1 MYTNSPSI
9 GRVEKDQTAF
19 QLYDSIESL
28 LADSVVGFHRH
39 THAIIKYRMVSKGLR
54 EAVDNAVERWCNTF
68 SELQTRLVRSRIS
81 SNCTE
86 QRFQTLATLEKL
98 IKEAFG
104 SCEATFRSVIHVSK
118 MDKVV
123 YFAVANKRC
132 VLCGGDM
139 QCETKLPMVEDT
151 EYPKLCPLYTFAHRV
166 CQRKHVVTITESR
179 PQFVRVKNNQQEEN
193 DRELVALS
201 HMASNQSIH
210 IPEQAFTTNYLL
222 PKMSDWYRIA
232 SHSVY
237 CNSTATNAD
246 HRHGMVVWLRPHK
259 RVKPEDTLY
268 GALLIYPDLVV
279 KALNYYADHLVQL
292 RDLTLARRL
301 SVKKRT
307 EELTGAYEADVRLW
321 LGKGKTRWR
330 SIEELQCVH
339 ESIMSS
345 SAIDRLIDPSV
356 KRKDKLTVASVCNS
370 LHVFSRTIENM
381 RGGMASSTMDWV
393 VRCAKVHEIFGEL
406 AWEMQYIDSEMLDL
420 AVENEAM
427 SHAEVF
433 TLMQNLNSDSI
444 IKVGSI
450 VQSSHEHVPPLL
462 EHLNRFVFK
471 VKIRISEESHLSS
484 LFSMTYSEIGKLKY
498 AVSAELQDGVTLPKI
513 PVESDETDDSLGLQ
527 LADFLCT
534 IFKVCL
540 GERAG
545 MARALALEIIFS
557 LDTFQELLRDC
568 EAVRVREEE
577 QQCYATL
584 C

>member
-39 THAIIKYRMVSKGLR
+39 THAILKYRMVSKGLR
-54 EAVDNAVERWCNTF
+54 EAIDNAVERWCNTF
-68 SELQTRLVRSRIS
+68 SELQARLVRSRIS
-81 SNCTE
+81 NNCTE
-86 QRFQTLATLEKL
+86 LRFQTLVTLEKL

-104 SCEATFRSVIHVSK
+104 SCEATFRKVIHVSK

-123 YFAVANKRC
+123 YFAVSSKRC

-151 EYPKLCPLYTFAHRV
+151 ECPRLCPLYTFAHRA
-166 CQRKHVVTITESR
+166 CQRKHVIEITESR
-179 PQFVRVKNNQQEEN
+179 PQIVRVKTNYQEEN
-193 DRELVALS
+193 EREVVALS
-201 HMASNQSIH
+201 HMARNENIH
-210 IPEQAFTTNYLL
+210 LPEQAFTTNYIF

-232 SHSVY
+232 SYSVY
-237 CNSTATNAD
+237 CNTAATDAD
-246 HRHGMVVWLRPHK
+246 HRHGMVVWLRPHE

-268 GALLIYPDLVV
+268 GALRIYPDLVT
-279 KALNYYADHLVQL
+279 KALNHYTRHLVQL

-307 EELTGAYEADVRLW
+307 EQLTGAYEADVRLW

-339 ESIMSS
+339 ECIMSS

-370 LHVFSRTIENM
+370 LHMFSRTIDNM
-381 RGGMASSTMDWV
+381 RDGMASSTMDWV

-406 AWEMQYIDSEMLDL
+406 AWEMQYIDSEMVDL
-420 AVENEAM
+420 AVANEAR

-444 IKVGSI
+444 LKVGSI
-450 VQSSHEHVPPLL
+450 VALSHEHVPPLL
-462 EHLNRFVFK
+462 GHLNRFVFK

-498 AVSAELQDGVTLPKI
+498 AVSAELQNDVTLPKI
-513 PVESDETDDSLGLQ
+513 PVESDKSDHDLGMR
-527 LADFLCT
+527 LADLLCA
-534 IFKVCL
+534 ILKVCL
-540 GERAG
+540 GERIG

-568 EAVRVREEE
+568 ELAREDEE
-577 QQCYATL
+577 KY
-584 C
+584 

>member
-9 GRVEKDQTAF
+9 GKVEKDQTAF

-28 LADSVVGFHRH
+28 LADSVVGSHRH

-68 SELQTRLVRSRIS
+68 SQIQARLVRSRIS

-86 QRFQTLATLEKL
+86 LRFQTLVTLEKL

-104 SCEATFRSVIHVSK
+104 SCEATFRSVIHLSK
-118 MDKVV
+118 MDEVI

-139 QCETKLPMVEDT
+139 QCETKLPIVEDA
-151 EYPKLCPLYTFAHRV
+151 ECPKLCPLYTFAHRV
-166 CQRKHVVTITESR
+166 CTRKHVVTITESL
-179 PQFVRVKNNQQEEN
+179 PHFVRVKNNHQEEN
-193 DRELVALS
+193 ERELVALS
-201 HMASNQSIH
+201 HMASNENIH
-210 IPEQAFTTNYLL
+210 IPKQAFTVKYLL

-232 SHSVY
+232 SHSVH
-237 CNSTATNAD
+237 CNSTATNA
-246 HRHGMVVWLRPHK
+246 RHGMVVWLRPHK

-268 GALLIYPDLVV
+268 GALGIRPDLVTE
-279 KALNYYADHLVQL
+279 ALNYYADHLVQL
-292 RDLTLARRL
+292 RALTLARRL

-339 ESIMSS
+339 ECIMSS

-370 LHVFSRTIENM
+370 LHVFSRTIDNM

-393 VRCAKVHEIFGEL
+393 VRCAKVYEIFGEL
-406 AWEMQYIDSEMLDL
+406 AWQMQYIDSEMVDL
-420 AVENEAM
+420 AVENEAK

-450 VQSSHEHVPPLL
+450 VQSLHQHAP
-462 EHLNRFVFK
+462 HLPGHLDRFVFK
-471 VKIRISEESHLSS
+471 VKILISEESHLSS

-498 AVSAELQDGVTLPKI
+498 AVSSELQYGATLPKI
-513 PVESDETDDSLGLQ
+513 PVASDETDDSLGLQ

-545 MARALALEIIFS
+545 MARALALEIMFS

-568 EAVRVREEE
+568 EAVRTCKEE
-577 QQCYATL
+577 QQSYATL

>member
-1 MYTNSPSI
+1 
-9 GRVEKDQTAF
+9 
-19 QLYDSIESL
+19 
-28 LADSVVGFHRH
+28 
-39 THAIIKYRMVSKGLR
+39 
-54 EAVDNAVERWCNTF
+54 
-68 SELQTRLVRSRIS
+68 
-81 SNCTE
+81 
-86 QRFQTLATLEKL
+86 LEKL

-151 EYPKLCPLYTFAHRV
+151 ECVELCPLYTFAHRV

-179 PQFVRVKNNQQEEN
+179 PHLVRAKSNHQEEN
-193 DRELVALS
+193 ERELVALS
-201 HMASNQSIH
+201 HMASNENIH
-210 IPEQAFTTNYLL
+210 IPEQAFTTSYIF
-222 PKMSDWYRIA
+222 PRMSDWYRIA
-232 SHSVY
+232 SRSVY
-237 CNSTATNAD
+237 CNSMVTNPD
-246 HRHGMVVWLRPHK
+246 RRHGMVVWLRPHK
-259 RVKPEDTLY
+259 RVKFEDTLY
-268 GALLIYPDLVV
+268 GALLICPDLVV
-279 KALNYYADHLVQL
+279 KALNYHADHLLQV

-330 SIEELQCVH
+330 SLEELQCVH
-339 ESIMSS
+339 ECIMSS

-370 LHVFSRTIENM
+370 LHVFSRTIDYM
-381 RGGMASSTMDWV
+381 RGGMASSTMDWI
-393 VRCAKVHEIFGEL
+393 VRCATVHEIFGEL
-406 AWEMQYIDSEMLDL
+406 AWEMQYIDSEKVDL
-420 AVENEAM
+420 AVANEAR

-433 TLMQNLNSDSI
+433 TLMQNLNADSI
-444 IKVGSI
+444 LKVGSI
-450 VQSSHEHVPPLL
+450 VPSTHEHVPPLA
-462 EHLNRFVFK
+462 EHLNRFTFK

-498 AVSAELQDGVTLPKI
+498 AVSAKLQDGVTLPKI
-513 PVESDETDDSLGLQ
+513 PVKSDETDDSLGLQ

-534 IFKVCL
+534 IFEVCF

-557 LDTFQELLRDC
+557 LDTFQQLQQDYELVC
-568 EAVRVREEE
+568 EEE
-577 QQCYATL
+577 
-584 C
+584 